1 MDLPLGMLGVAG
13 RERRENSEAGR
24 GLLAALLLSKGNG
37 SGVGNGG
44 GERGLDFSSSVEA
57 KGRF

>member
-1 MDLPLGMLGVAG
+1 MGMLGVAG